1 MGVSRATSQA
11 AVPSDGLIVETVRP
25 TVIYTHSLHDVHQ
38 DHRNTHRAALVAVR
52 QVGRVYCFQSPSATV
67 APAEFEEEIRAAV
80 RYEKGLAVKAVI
92 ALAIVAIVVLIRLLF
107 LG

>member
-1 MGVSRATSQA
+1 MTGPV
-11 AVPSDGLIVETVRP
+11 DGPGPLPGEK
-25 TVIYTHSLHDVHQ
+25 
-38 DHRNTHRAALVAVR
+38 
-52 QVGRVYCFQSPSATV
+52 
-67 APAEFEEEIRAAV
+67 APGEFEEEIRAAV

>member
-1 MGVSRATSQA
+1 MTGPGHQ
-11 AVPSDGLIVETVRP
+11 PGPRP
-25 TVIYTHSLHDVHQ
+25 
-38 DHRNTHRAALVAVR
+38 
-52 QVGRVYCFQSPSATV
+52 GEV
-67 APAEFEEEIRAAV
+67 APSEFGEEIRAAV

>member
-1 MGVSRATSQA
+1 M
-11 AVPSDGLIVETVRP
+11 
-25 TVIYTHSLHDVHQ
+25 YQ

-52 QVGRVYCFQSPSATV
+52 QVGRVSCFQSPSATV
-67 APAEFEEEIRAAV
+67 APTELEEIRAAV

>member
-1 MGVSRATSQA
+1 MTGPVNRP
-11 AVPSDGLIVETVRP
+11 VPLPGEVPPR
-25 TVIYTHSLHDVHQ
+25 
-38 DHRNTHRAALVAVR
+38 
-52 QVGRVYCFQSPSATV
+52 
-67 APAEFEEEIRAAV
+67 EFDEEIRAAV

>member
-1 MGVSRATSQA
+1 MTGPGHQPGPRA
-11 AVPSDGLIVETVRP
+11 GE
-25 TVIYTHSLHDVHQ
+25 
-38 DHRNTHRAALVAVR
+38 
-52 QVGRVYCFQSPSATV
+52 V
-67 APAEFEEEIRAAV
+67 APAEFGEEIRAAV

>member
-1 MGVSRATSQA
+1 MTG
-11 AVPSDGLIVETVRP
+11 PGHKGGPRP
-25 TVIYTHSLHDVHQ
+25 
-38 DHRNTHRAALVAVR
+38 
-52 QVGRVYCFQSPSATV
+52 GEV

>member
-1 MGVSRATSQA
+1 M
-11 AVPSDGLIVETVRP
+11 
-25 TVIYTHSLHDVHQ
+25 
-38 DHRNTHRAALVAVR
+38 
-52 QVGRVYCFQSPSATV
+52 YCFQSPSATV